1 MIATAAIAMVSCAD
15 TYELKND
22 LNGNNANQVAI
33 SFETINNKV
42 TKAESA
48 ENSGEDAKISLY
60 NHHDKFAVWGFKDV
74 EDKAYVFGSSTTAGT
89 VVSGAEKTAAV
100 LYTAEEA
107 ATKNASLSGAKST
120 SDVKTPAVNYTA
132 EDISAAEAI
141 VNEGTTGANSYSQ
154 DDVDAAQAIVTAGVG
169 AEKTPA
175 VNYTQAEADAYNAT
189 LTGAV
194 KAGDIKTPATYAWS
208 YSPIRF
214 WDKNSNRYDF
224 YAAAPITAAEPM
236 WTLNGVKDATDA
248 TLVAK
253 NSQAGYF
260 TLGTSANPVV
270 LADKTLNATTYS
282 EVMKSSE
289 QTNTDYMIANEKHVE
304 KAAYG
309 TGDVAFDFYHILSR
323 LNITVKRGATLN
335 QFVENGG
342 DAADAK
348 VEIKQIEVRNMLST
362 GTFDESKTPTTGTV
376 AGGTTER
383 WTKTAATTA
392 YNSTKPTDVTDKIY
406 VLQSLIMP
414 QLVTSKTLAVD
425 GKSGDTDAPYI
436 YIEYTIGTD
445 NQTAGAKAETYRAY
459 YNLATLFGVTTAD
472 ETFAFNEGWQNT
484 LNITIDAAA
493 ITFTADAFLWDVQEE
508 KDLDIE

>member
-1 MIATAAIAMVSCAD
+1 MKKSYLIIATAAIAMVSCAD

-22 LNGNNANQVAI
+22 LKGNDTNQVAI

-100 LYTAEEA
+100 LYDATTAAE
-107 ATKNASLSGAKST
+107 KNEGLSGAITIST
-120 SDVKTPAVNYTA
+120 ALTA
-132 EDISAAEAI
+132 EQAAAL
-141 VNEGTTGANSYSQ
+141 NAL
-154 DDVDAAQAIVTAGVG
+154 AGVS
-169 AEKTPA
+169 KTTYATGENPEA
-175 VNYTQAEADAYNAT
+175 ADAKLYNAT

-224 YAAAPITAAEPM
+224 YAAAPVTTTAPM
-236 WTLNGVKDATDA
+236 WTLNGVAGTDA

-253 NSQAGYF
+253 NPQAGYF
-260 TLGTSANPVV
+260 TLANVV
-270 LADKTLNATTYS
+270 LEDKTLNATTYS
-282 EVMKSSE
+282 EVMKSAE
-289 QTNTDYMIANEKHVE
+289 QTNIDYMIANEKHVE

-383 WTKTAATTA
+383 WTKTAATTT
-392 YNSTKPTDVTDKIY
+392 YNSTKPTSVTDKIY

-445 NQTAGAKAETYRAY
+445 NQTTGAKAETYRAY

>member
-60 NHHDKFAVWGFKDV
+60 NHHDKFAVWGFKNV

-89 VVSGAEKTAAV
+89 EVSGAEKTAAV
-100 LYTAEEA
+100 LYDATTAAE
-107 ATKNASLSGAKST
+107 KNAGLSGAITTST
-120 SDVKTPAVNYTA
+120 ALSAEQVAVLNA
-132 EDISAAEAI
+132 L
-141 VNEGTTGANSYSQ
+141 
-154 DDVDAAQAIVTAGVG
+154 AGVS
-169 AEKTPA
+169 KTNYA
-175 VNYTQAEADAYNAT
+175 VDENPTADDAKLYNAT

-224 YAAAPITAAEPM
+224 YAAAPVTAAEPM

-253 NSQAGYF
+253 NPQAGYF

-289 QTNTDYMIANEKHVE
+289 QTNADYMIANEKHVE
-304 KAAYG
+304 KADYG

-348 VEIKQIEVRNMLST
+348 LEIKQIEVRNMLST
-362 GTFDESKTPTTGTV
+362 GSFDESKTPSTGTV

-383 WTKTAATTA
+383 WTKTAATTT
-392 YNSTKPTDVTDKIY
+392 YNACVTSATNVTDKIY

-425 GKSGDTDAPYI
+425 GKSGDTDAPYV

-445 NQTAGAKAETYRAY
+445 NQETGAKAETYRAY
-459 YNLATLFGVTTAD
+459 YNLATLFGVATEDA
-472 ETFAFNEGWQNT
+472 TFAFNEGWQNT